1 MDVVRFDE
9 IGVLPE
15 PGDNVAIASRRLE
28 AGTVIE
34 FGATT
39 VTLPHTVLEG
49 HRFVAQPVTSGEA
62 LLSWSTPF
70 ARALR
75 DLGIGDYVC
84 TSSSLAAVLARG
96 VESLPAEAS
105 ARNEPLDPYELD
117 ETALRL
123 GEQVPGVAEPGTF
136 LGYPREGGPAGTR
149 NHVVLVATT
158 SRSSGFVTELA
169 RRFEGANGFD
179 GVVPVAHTEGGEED
193 APNNLRLLLTTL
205 AGFLLNPNVGAVLV
219 VDTED
224 DVVSTRQ
231 LRDFMAEHGYPP
243 IRVPHAF
250 FTRRGGFSADLAEAA
265 ALVEPWLPQVAAQ
278 RRTEVPLTD
287 LRIALQC
294 GGSDAF
300 SGITANPLA
309 GAVAREVIRHGGAAV
324 LAETDELIGA
334 EGYVL
339 KNVRDVGTAQRFLE
353 TVQSFKERVGWHGHT
368 AEGNPS
374 GGNVYRGLYNIVLKS
389 VGAAR
394 KLDRDVR
401 LDHVIDY
408 GEPMPDAGY
417 IFMDSPGND
426 LESVAGQVASGCNLI
441 FFTTGNGSIT
451 NFPFVPTLKFVT
463 TSPRYELLSAEMDV
477 DAGRY
482 LTGTSMDELT
492 AETFD
497 LTVRVA
503 SGEPSAGERAGHSQ
517 VSIWRDWKQ
526 TGPREGISI
535 TTDGRTQRSLAD
547 LPVEDRDA
555 PVDGLPLSTSPCTSD
570 ESPQQEG
577 STPADPSP
585 TPAGS
590 SSTPAGGQRPRA
602 AAPSSPTIRQ
612 KYTALWIGDGQSG
625 ATAVGVS
632 LLAADGRRVPEQL
645 GLILPTSLC
654 SGQIALRLAGQA
666 ESERWAGDAVSRMV
680 ALPHTEGCGSS
691 GGASE
696 ETFARTM
703 LGYLL
708 HPNVRLA
715 LLLEHGCE
723 KTHNDYFRSR
733 LVEAGADPARFGW
746 ASIQADGGIEA
757 VTGRVRDWFGSF
769 NLPAPDP
776 VAGTLGDLTVALEAR
791 GTLTPLTAEALALVG
806 RAIVELG
813 GSVLLSSRGAL
824 LADAGFR
831 RAAFGS
837 GDPVGPTVAHG
848 QRYVVPGWHVMRMP
862 GTDWMETATG
872 FGAGGAQQVLAH
884 VAGGTLSAQ
893 RFVPVVQLSS
903 DPETVATYGDD
914 LDAIV
919 SGDPAE
925 QARVALNTVAA
936 VASRRQTPK
945 AVAVGNV
952 GFQITRGL
960 LGTSM

>member
-1 MDVVRFDE
+1 MLRFDE

-15 PGDNVAIASRRLE
+15 PGDNVAISSRRLE
-28 AGTVIE
+28 AGTVID
-34 FGATT
+34 FDGTA

-49 HRFVAQPVTSGEA
+49 HRFVARPVAIGEP
-62 LLSWSTPF
+62 LLSWHTPF

-75 DLGIGDYVC
+75 DLDKGDYVC
-84 TSSSLAAVLARG
+84 TPTSLAAVSARG
-96 VESLPAEAS
+96 VEGLPQEPS
-105 ARNEPLDPYELD
+105 ARNEPLDPYEFD
-117 ETALRL
+117 ESALNL
-123 GEQVPGVAEPGTF
+123 GQQVTSIEQPGTF
-136 LGYPREGGPAGTR
+136 LGYPREQGPAGTR
-149 NHVVLVATT
+149 NHVVLLAT
-158 SRSSGFVTELA
+158 SSLSSGFVTELA
-169 RRFEGANGFD
+169 RRFDGAEGFD
-179 GVVPVAHTEGGEED
+179 GVVPVAHTEGGESGT
-193 APNNLRLLLTTL
+193 PNNLHVLLATL
-205 AGFLLNPNVGAVLV
+205 AGFALNPNVGAVLI

-224 DVVSTRQ
+224 ELVSGQ
-231 LRDFMAEHGYPP
+231 AIKDFMAEKGYPP

-250 FTRRGGFSADLAEAA
+250 FTRHGGFEADLTAA
-265 ALVEPWLPQVAAQ
+265 GRLVEPWLPVVAAQ
-278 RRTEVPLTD
+278 RREEVPLAD
-287 LRIALQC
+287 LWIGLQC

-300 SGITANPLA
+300 SGVSANPLS
-309 GAVAREVIRHGGAAV
+309 GAVAREVIRHGGIAV

-339 KNVRDVGTAQRFLE
+339 ENVRDLPTARRFLK

-408 GEPMPDAGY
+408 AEPMPGHGFV
-417 IFMDSPGND
+417 FMDSPGND

-451 NFPFVPTLKFVT
+451 NFPFVPTIKFVT
-463 TSPRYELLSAEMDV
+463 TTTRYELLHAEMDV

-482 LTGTSMDELT
+482 LTGTPMDDLT
-492 AETFD
+492 GETFD

-517 VSIWRDWKQ
+517 VSIWRNWRQ
-526 TGPREGISI
+526 SGPREGISI
-535 TTDGRTQRSLAD
+535 TTDGRTSRSLAD
-547 LPVEDRDA
+547 LPAEDRDA
-555 PVDGLPLSTSPCTSD
+555 PLPGLPL
-570 ESPQQEG
+570 EVE
-577 STPADPSP
+577 TP
-585 TPAGS
+585 TTTGT
-590 SSTPAGGQRPRA
+590 SSTTGFPV
-602 AAPSSPTIRQ
+602 T
-612 KYTALWIGDGQSG
+612 
-625 ATAVGVS
+625 
-632 LLAADGRRVPEQL
+632 LLAADGRRAPEQV

-654 SGQIALRLAGQA
+654 SGQIALRLAAQA
-666 ESERWAGDAVSRMV
+666 EADRWAGDAVSRMV

-708 HPNVRLA
+708 HPNTRMA

-733 LVEAGADPARFGW
+733 LVEAGADPSRFGW
-746 ASIQADGGIEA
+746 ASIQADGGLDA
-757 VTGRVRDWFGSF
+757 VTVRVRDWFGSF
-769 NLPAPDP
+769 NLPSPEE
-776 VAGTLGDLTVALEAR
+776 VRGTVGELTVALEAR
-791 GTLTPLTAEALALVG
+791 GTLTSETAEAMALIGREIVG
-806 RAIVELG
+806 AG
-813 GSVLLSSRGAL
+813 GSVVLSSRGAL
-824 LADAGFR
+824 LTDEGFR
-831 RAAFGS
+831 YAAFGS
-837 GDPVGPTVAHG
+837 PAAVEPTIAHG
-848 QRYVVPGWHVMRMP
+848 QRFAVPGWHVMRMP

-872 FGAGGAQQVLAH
+872 FGAGGVQQVLAH

-893 RFVPVVQLSS
+893 RFVPVVEFSN
-903 DPETVATYGDD
+903 DPETVAKYGDD
-914 LDAIV
+914 LDAV
-919 SGDPAE
+919 ASGNPRE
-925 QARVALNTVAA
+925 QAQVGLEAIAD
-936 VASRRQTPK
+936 VASRRHVPR
-945 AVAVGNV
+945 AVASGNV

>member
-1 MDVVRFDE
+1 MLRFDE

-15 PGDNVAIASRRLE
+15 PGDNVAISSRRLE
-28 AGTVIE
+28 AGTQVD
-34 FGATT
+34 FAGTP

-49 HRFVAQPVTSGEA
+49 HRFVARPVATGEP
-62 LLSWSTPF
+62 LLSWNTPF

-75 DLGIGDYVC
+75 DLEIGDYVC
-84 TSSSLAAVLARG
+84 TPTSLAAVSARG
-96 VESLPAEAS
+96 VEGLPAEPS
-105 ARNEPLDPYELD
+105 AKNEPLDPYELD
-117 ETALRL
+117 ESALNF
-123 GEQVPGVAEPGTF
+123 GQQVTSVEQPGTF
-136 LGYPREGGPAGTR
+136 LGYPREQGPAGTR
-149 NHVVLVATT
+149 NHVVLLATS

-169 RRFEGANGFD
+169 RRFDGAEGFD
-179 GVVPVAHTEGGEED
+179 GVVPVAHTEGGEEGT
-193 APNNLRLLLTTL
+193 PNNLHILLATL
-205 AGFLLNPNVGAVLV
+205 AGFALNPNVGAVLI

-224 DVVSTRQ
+224 ELISGQ
-231 LRDFMAEHGYPP
+231 AIQDFMTEQGYPS
-243 IRVPHAF
+243 IKVPHAF
-250 FTRRGGFSADLAEAA
+250 FTRQGGFEADLTAA
-265 ALVEPWLPQVAAQ
+265 GKLVEPWLPVVAAQ
-278 RRTEVPLTD
+278 QREEVPLAD
-287 LRIALQC
+287 LWIGLQC

-300 SGITANPLA
+300 SGVSANPLS
-309 GAVAREVIRHGGAAV
+309 GAVAREVIRHGGIAV

-339 KNVRDVGTAQRFLE
+339 KNVRDLPTARRFLK

-408 GEPMPDAGY
+408 AERMPGHGFV
-417 IFMDSPGND
+417 FMDSPGND

-451 NFPFVPTLKFVT
+451 NFPFVPTIKFVT
-463 TSPRYELLSAEMDV
+463 TTTRYELLQAEMDV
-477 DAGRY
+477 NAGSY
-482 LTGTSMDELT
+482 LTGTPMDDLT

-497 LTVRVA
+497 LTVRVS

-517 VSIWRDWKQ
+517 VSIWRNWRQ
-526 TGPREGISI
+526 SGPREGISI
-535 TTDGRTQRSLAD
+535 TTDGRMSRTLEE
-547 LPVEDRDA
+547 LPLEDRDA
-555 PVDGLPLSTSPCTSD
+555 PL
-570 ESPQQEG
+570 
-577 STPADPSP
+577 
-585 TPAGS
+585 
-590 SSTPAGGQRPRA
+590 
-602 AAPSSPTIRQ
+602 
-612 KYTALWIGDGQSG
+612 DGQPLQVRAEG
-625 ATAVGVS
+625 REPTGVT
-632 LLAADGRRVPEQL
+632 LLEADGRLVPEAV

-654 SGQIALRLAGQA
+654 SGQIALRLAAAA
-666 ESERWAGDAVSRMV
+666 ESERWAGDAVTRMV

-708 HPNVRLA
+708 HPNTRMA

-733 LVEAGADPARFGW
+733 LVEAGADPSRFGW
-746 ASIQADGGIEA
+746 ASIQADGGLDA

-769 NLPAPDP
+769 NLPAPEQ
-776 VAGTLGDLTVALEAR
+776 VRGTVGALTVALEAR
-791 GTLTPLTAEALALVG
+791 GPLTPETAEAMALIGREIVG
-806 RAIVELG
+806 AG
-813 GSVLLSSRGAL
+813 GSIVLSSRGDL
-824 LADAGFR
+824 LADKTFR
-831 RAAFGS
+831 QTAFGS
-837 GDPVGPTVAHG
+837 QASIDPTIAHG
-848 QRYVVPGWHVMRMP
+848 QRFAVPGWHVMRMP

-872 FGAGGAQQVLAH
+872 FGAGGVQQVLAH

-893 RFVPVVQLSS
+893 RFVPVVEFSN
-903 DPETVATYGDD
+903 DPETVAKYGDD
-914 LDAIV
+914 LDAV
-919 SGDPAE
+919 ASGNAQQ
-925 QARVALNTVAA
+925 QARVGLDTIAE
-936 VASRRQTPK
+936 VASRQHVPK
-945 AVAVGNV
+945 AVASGNV

>member
-1 MDVVRFDE
+1 MRFDE
-9 IGVLPE
+9 VGVLPE

-28 AGTVIE
+28 AGTVID
-34 FGATT
+34 FGDQQ

-49 HRFVAQPVTSGEA
+49 HRFVARPVAADEP

-70 ARALR
+70 ARARR
-75 DLGIGDYVC
+75 DLVVGDYVC
-84 TSSSLAAVLARG
+84 TPSSLASVTSRG
-96 VESLPAEAS
+96 VAGLPSEPS
-105 ARNEPLDPYELD
+105 ADNVPLDPYELD

-123 GEQVPGVAEPGTF
+123 GRQVSPVERPGTF
-136 LGYPREGGPAGTR
+136 LGFKREQGPAGTR
-149 NHVVLVATT
+149 NHVVLVATS
-158 SRSSGFVTELA
+158 SRSSAFVTELA
-169 RRFEGANGFD
+169 RRLGNSPT
-179 GVVPVAHTEGGEED
+179 VVPVAHTEGGED
-193 APNNLRLLLTTL
+193 VRPNNLHFLLATL
-205 AGFLLNPNVGAVLV
+205 SGFLLNPNVGAVLV
-219 VDTED
+219 VDTEN
-224 DVVSTRQ
+224 DVVAGSNIRE
-231 LRDFMAEHGYPP
+231 FIAEQGYPSLQ
-243 IRVPHAF
+243 VPHAF
-250 FTRRGGFSADLAEAA
+250 FTRTGGFEADLAAAA
-265 ALVEPWLPQVAAQ
+265 ALVEPWIPQVLAQ
-278 RRTEVPLTD
+278 QRTEVPLTD
-287 LRIALQC
+287 LRIGLQC

-300 SGITANPLA
+300 SGISANPLS
-309 GAVAREVIRHGGAAV
+309 GAVAREVIRHGGIAV

-339 KNVRDVGTAQRFLE
+339 KNVRDVATARRFLQ
-353 TVQSFKERVGWHGHT
+353 TIQSFKERVGWHGHT

-408 GEPMPDAGY
+408 AEPLPGPGF

-426 LESVAGQVASGCNLI
+426 LESVAGQVGSGCNLI

-451 NFPFVPTLKFVT
+451 NFPFVPTIKFVT
-463 TSPRYELLSAEMDV
+463 TSPRYELLKAEMDV

-482 LTGTSMDELT
+482 LTGTPMDTLT

-535 TTDGRTQRSLAD
+535 DRRPLPLAE
-547 LPVEDRDA
+547 LPIDDRDA
-555 PVDGLPLSTSPCTSD
+555 PLAGKPVPGRTATPPAIGL
-570 ESPQQEG
+570 
-577 STPADPSP
+577 
-585 TPAGS
+585 
-590 SSTPAGGQRPRA
+590 
-602 AAPSSPTIRQ
+602 
-612 KYTALWIGDGQSG
+612 
-625 ATAVGVS
+625 S
-632 LLAADGRRVPEQL
+632 LLAADGRRTPEQV

-654 SGQIALRLAGQA
+654 SGQIALRLAEQA
-666 ESERWAGDAVSRMV
+666 ENEKWAGEAVSRLV

-696 ETFARTM
+696 QTFARTM
-703 LGYLL
+703 VGYLL
-708 HPNVRLA
+708 HPNVRMA

-746 ASIQADGGIEA
+746 ASIQADGGLEA
-757 VTGRVRDWFGSF
+757 VGGRVREWFGRF
-769 NLPAPDP
+769 GLPAPVE
-776 VAGTLGDLTVALEAR
+776 VAGGLGDLTVALEAR
-791 GTLTPLTAEALALVG
+791 GELTDDTADAFALVG
-806 RAIVELG
+806 ASIVGAG
-813 GSVLLSSRGAL
+813 GTVMLSSRGSL
-824 LADAGFR
+824 LANDRFR
-831 RAAFGS
+831 RNAFGS
-837 GDPVGPTVAHG
+837 EDSVDPTIAHG
-848 QRYVVPGWHVMRMP
+848 QRFVESGWHVMRMP

-872 FGAGGAQQVLAH
+872 FGAGGAQQILAH

-893 RFVPVVQLSS
+893 RFVPVVQLSA
-903 DPETVATYGDD
+903 DPATVRKHGDD
-914 LDAIV
+914 LDAVV
-919 SGDPAE
+919 SGTRLE
-925 QARVALNTVAA
+925 QAQVALRTVAA
-936 VASRRQTPK
+936 VASRRQVPR
-945 AVAVGNV
+945 AVASGNV

>member
-1 MDVVRFDE
+1 MAVVRFDE
-9 IGVLPE
+9 IAVLPE
-15 PGDNVAIASRRLE
+15 PDDNVAIASRRLE
-28 AGTVIE
+28 AGTVVD
-34 FGATT
+34 FSGTT
-39 VTLPHTVLEG
+39 VALPHTVLEG
-49 HRFVAQPVTSGEA
+49 HRFVTQPVAPGEA

-75 DLGIGDYVC
+75 DLRIGDYVC
-84 TSSSLAAVLARG
+84 TPSSLAAVSARG
-96 VESLPAEAS
+96 VDGLPAEAS
-105 ARNEPLDPYELD
+105 ARNEPLDPYKLD

-123 GEQVPGVAEPGTF
+123 GEQVPGVEQPGTF
-136 LGYPREGGPAGTR
+136 LGYPREQGPAGTR
-149 NHVVLVATT
+149 NHVVLVATS

-169 RRFEGANGFD
+169 RRFEGTTGFD
-179 GVVPVAHTEGGEED
+179 GVVPVAHTEGGED
-193 APNNLRLLLTTL
+193 GTPNNLQFLLATL
-205 AGFLLNPNVGAVLV
+205 AGFVLNANVGAVLI

-224 DVVSTRQ
+224 DVVSGQRIQ
-231 LRDFMAEHGYPP
+231 EFMAEQGYPP

-250 FTRRGGFSADLAEAA
+250 FTRSAGFEADLSTAGR
-265 ALVEPWLPQVAAQ
+265 LIEPWLPVVAAQ
-278 RRTEVPLTD
+278 RRTEVPLAD
-287 LRIALQC
+287 LWIGLQC

-300 SGITANPLA
+300 SGVSANPLS
-309 GAVAREVIRHGGAAV
+309 GAVAREVIRHGGVAV

-339 KNVRDVGTAQRFLE
+339 KNVRDLPTAQRFLK

-408 GEPMPDAGY
+408 SERMPGHGFV
-417 IFMDSPGND
+417 FMDSPGND
-426 LESVAGQVASGCNLI
+426 LESVAGQVASGCNMI

-451 NFPFVPTLKFVT
+451 NFPFVPTIKFVT
-463 TSPRYELLSAEMDV
+463 TSTRYDLLKAEMDV

-482 LTGTSMDELT
+482 LTGTPMDDLT

-503 SGEPSAGERAGHSQ
+503 SGEPSAGELAGHSQ
-517 VSIWRDWKQ
+517 VSIWRNWKQ
-526 TGPREGISI
+526 SGPREGISI
-535 TTDGRTQRSLAD
+535 STDGRMQRNLAD
-547 LPVEDRDA
+547 LPAEDRDA
-555 PVDGLPLSTSPCTSD
+555 PLDGLPLTGSG
-570 ESPQQEG
+570 ES
-577 STPADPSP
+577 SL
-585 TPAGS
+585 
-590 SSTPAGGQRPRA
+590 
-602 AAPSSPTIRQ
+602 AAP
-612 KYTALWIGDGQSG
+612 
-625 ATAVGVS
+625 VVS
-632 LLAADGRRVPEQL
+632 LLAADCRRVPEQL

-666 ESERWAGDAVSRMV
+666 EGERWAGDAVSRMV

-696 ETFARTM
+696 ETFARIM

-708 HPNVRLA
+708 HPNVRMA

-733 LVEAGADPARFGW
+733 LVEAGADPSRFGW
-746 ASIQADGGIEA
+746 ASIQADGGLEA
-757 VTGRVRDWFGSF
+757 VTGGVRDWFGSF
-769 NLPAPDP
+769 DLAAPEE
-776 VAGTLGDLTVALEAR
+776 VAGTVGDLTVALEAR
-791 GTLTPLTAEALALVG
+791 GSLTAETAEAFALIG
-806 RAIVELG
+806 HEIVAAG
-813 GSVLLSSRGAL
+813 GTVLLSSRGAL
-824 LADAGFR
+824 LADKRFR
-831 RAAFGS
+831 CAAFGS
-837 GDPVGPTVAHG
+837 EDSVGPTVAHG

-862 GTDWMETATG
+862 GTDWMETVTG
-872 FGAGGAQQVLAH
+872 YGAGGAQQVLAH

-893 RFVPVVQLSS
+893 RFVPVVEISS
-903 DPETVATYGDD
+903 DPETVAKYGDD
-914 LDAIV
+914 LDAVV
-919 SGDPAE
+919 SGSATE
-925 QARVALNTVAA
+925 QAQVGLDAVAA
-936 VASRRQTPK
+936 VASRRQIPK
-945 AVAVGNV
+945 AVASGNI